1 MTTIVNATSAVEMHV
16 AASENIS
23 KGHAIIGLFSPRAH
37 SPTELGPRQYT
48 KTLRLVFAH

>member
-23 KGHAIIGLFSPRAH
+23 KGPCHNRSVF
-37 SPTELGPRQYT
+37 T
-48 KTLRLVFAH
+48 KSTQSN